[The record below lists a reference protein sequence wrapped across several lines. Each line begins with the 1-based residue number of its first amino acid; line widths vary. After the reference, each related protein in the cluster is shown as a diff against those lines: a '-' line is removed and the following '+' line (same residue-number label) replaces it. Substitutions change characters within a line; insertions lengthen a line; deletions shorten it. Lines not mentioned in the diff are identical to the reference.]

1 MKFVIKIKVFFQSI
15 NLSFTRLMINRYYYI
30 ELRARS
36 KITSHF
42 PISASGHLRLPLNR
56 EVIEI
61 VHYSSGFT
69 QSQQPNL
76 TQI

>member
-1 MKFVIKIKVFFQSI
+1 MFNYDCFIKYYDIVSLVRAINTISI
-15 NLSFTRLMINRYYYI
+15 
-30 ELRARS
+30 LRAHS

-56 EVIEI
+56 EGIEI

>member
-1 MKFVIKIKVFFQSI
+1 MEGPDHDAS
-15 NLSFTRLMINRYYYI
+15 LESD
-30 ELRARS
+30 ELRAHS
-36 KITSHF
+36 KITSNF